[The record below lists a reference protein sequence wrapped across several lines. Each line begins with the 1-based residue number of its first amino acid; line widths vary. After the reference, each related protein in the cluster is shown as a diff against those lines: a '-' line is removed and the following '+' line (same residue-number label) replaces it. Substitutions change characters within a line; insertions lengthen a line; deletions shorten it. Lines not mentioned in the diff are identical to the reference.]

1 MHIMYRLSRSYLRI
15 YVYIHTH
22 ACSNNIIK
30 EAMNLKEISEGTWES
45 LEIGKGREK
54 YYNFKGKRI
63 GRLYF
68 LNFCHVL

>member
-1 MHIMYRLSRSYLRI
+1 MYI
-15 YVYIHTH
+15 YIHMHVVTI
-22 ACSNNIIK
+22 NIIK

-54 YYNFKGKRI
+54 YYSFKGKMI